1 MEYDDGLDAKEAML
15 NSCSN
20 SACSRPYPPFPEPLE
35 QCCPLL
41 TSPGMMLSTHPSAVV
56 VPKEE
61 SVQEFDFFEALS
73 LTPQKEP
80 FTIGTEEL
88 LSGPV
93 TVFHPIDPITP
104 KSPPPLATPLPKA
117 ASTTNIETPSNSQP
131 TIKNPPKMSR
141 QVSKAHIKCSELCH
155 VVAANGDRTSVRML
169 EYLTTVKQISTN
181 FDRLAHLFLDTC
193 QILFSIEAGL
203 AECGRSTP
211 ELPPDVVVELDKKL
225 RVAQSDFNILDQMLS
240 KLLEYERK
248 GTMGRMRRGWGKIF
262 GDTDVDKMTSVLE
275 RTKEGLRM
283 SALLFQWTLG
293 TEKIERGMGIGF
305 TGLAAA
311 LDRLDDNSGRVRTK
325 ASEPDLSRHRPSPLN
340 QGLLTVDGQHQ
351 QMLPSSAAWS
361 ERSSSRRPDSSL
373 GNKPF
378 PVSRGPSDDILHH
391 YSMTTPSSIISNER
405 VNSGIV
411 PAFDRASTIGDASS
425 HTGTT
430 ESDALL
436 EELAGMELGKSK
448 AVRLKVDPFTMPRWT
463 PRSTGGS
470 DAENLRGSIISAVR
484 GKNHKLIEQLLDRG
498 VSPNAALTEA
508 VNLHDSESIRLLL
521 LFGADPNEADTDG
534 ITPLFAAVQKMFFSG
549 AITLLKYGAD
559 PNLLAGPELESPL
572 ASAIATNKVSL
583 SHLMLMYGGDLSQGT
598 PNGNTLLIAS
608 INKKT
613 PKRMI
618 DILLHYGVD
627 PNEKNR
633 EGKTALFE
641 AINAGRVDIVGSLL
655 DQGADPNLP
664 GPKHMLWP
672 AAHQTPCLQLLLSHG
687 ADYKKC
693 PGIMELATSLNNIE
707 AVRVL
712 LKAGVDPNAKKDGVY
727 TPLCT
732 SIRDNRMDIFQ
743 LLLSSGADPNVMA
756 SEYPAFKCVTHKRV
770 HLLPALVTAGADLHS
785 PKGILEMAVSTNNM
799 EALSWLL
806 DQGLDPNERNPKGYS
821 PLTTAIRENRM
832 EMIEILLAR
841 GADPNKRGQDWPV
854 CMAVRSP
861 PILRRILSVL
871 AEPRAYKGVME
882 MAVAAN
888 QIESVKLLLASGV
901 SVEDKNGGVFSPL
914 TTAIREDMK
923 EMVEFLITDGH
934 ADLNAPGEHLP
945 VVKAVRRCR
954 GDDTDILEMLL
965 NKGANPNKVYRGWNA
980 FMQAVENGDMRILRL
995 LSSKFSVDLEA
1006 RDDQGRNVIDIASSR
1021 GWEEAVNILLE
1032 GNFRL

>member
-1 MEYDDGLDAKEAML
+1 
-15 NSCSN
+15 
-20 SACSRPYPPFPEPLE
+20 
-35 QCCPLL
+35 
-41 TSPGMMLSTHPSAVV
+41 MLSTHQPRVV

-61 SVQEFDFFEALS
+61 SVQQFDFFEALS

-80 FTIGTEEL
+80 FTLNTDEL
-88 LSGPV
+88 FSGPV

-104 KSPPPLATPLPKA
+104 KSPPPLATPVPKA
-117 ASTTNIETPSNSQP
+117 ASTTNIETSSNSNSNSKPQA
-131 TIKNPPKMSR
+131 TIKKPTKMSR
-141 QVSKAHIKCSELCH
+141 QASKALVKCSELCH

-169 EYLTTVKQISTN
+169 EYLTTVKQLSTN

-248 GTMGRMRRGWGKIF
+248 GTMGKMRRGWGKIF

-311 LDRLDDNSGRVRTK
+311 LDRLDDNSGRVKVK

-340 QGLLTVDGQHQ
+340 HGMLAVDGQHQ
-351 QMLPSSAAWS
+351 QMLASSAAWS

-378 PVSRGPSDDILHH
+378 PASRGPSDDILHH
-391 YSMTTPSSIISNER
+391 YSMTTPSSIISER
-405 VNSGIV
+405 ANSAIA

-425 HTGTT
+425 HTGNS

-448 AVRLKVDPFTMPRWT
+448 TPVRLKVDPFTMPRWT

-470 DAENLRGSIISAVR
+470 DAENLRGSIVSAVR

-498 VSPNAALTEA
+498 VSPHAALTEA
-508 VNLHDSESIRLLL
+508 VNLHDSESVRLLL
-521 LFGADPNEADTDG
+521 LFGANPNEADADG
-534 ITPLFAAVQKMFFSG
+534 ITPLYAAVQKMFFSG

-572 ASAIATNKVSL
+572 ASAITTNKVSL

-598 PNGNTLLIAS
+598 PDGNTLLIAS

-633 EGKTALFE
+633 EGKTALFD

-655 DQGADPNLP
+655 GHGADPNLP

-732 SIRDNRMDIFQ
+732 SIRDNRLDIFQ
-743 LLLSSGADPNVMA
+743 LLLSNGADPNVNA
-756 SEYPAFKCVTHKRV
+756 SEYPAFKCVTHNRV
-770 HLLPALVTAGADLHS
+770 HLLPALVAAGADLHS
-785 PKGILEMAVSTNNM
+785 PKGIMETAVSSNNM

-806 DQGLDPNERNPKGYS
+806 DQGLDPNERSPKGYS
-821 PLTTAIRENRM
+821 PLTTAIRETRM

-871 AEPRAYKGVME
+871 AEPRAYKGVLE

-888 QIESVKLLLASGV
+888 QIESVKLLLAAGV

-954 GDDTDILEMLL
+954 GDDTEILEMLL

-980 FMQAVENGDMRILRL
+980 FMQAVENGDMRILKL

>member
-1 MEYDDGLDAKEAML
+1 
-15 NSCSN
+15 
-20 SACSRPYPPFPEPLE
+20 
-35 QCCPLL
+35 
-41 TSPGMMLSTHPSAVV
+41 MLSTPSAVV
-56 VPKEE
+56 VPKED
-61 SVQEFDFFEALS
+61 SAQEFDFFEALS
-73 LTPQKEP
+73 ITPQKNP
-80 FTIGTEEL
+80 FSIGTEEL
-88 LSGPV
+88 LSFPAVGHIRP
-93 TVFHPIDPITP
+93 PIPPKPSASLTKPI
-104 KSPPPLATPLPKA
+104 PKA
-117 ASTTNIETPSNSQP
+117 ASASNIKSSLNSHPTTKQP
-131 TIKNPPKMSR
+131 ANMSP
-141 QVSKAHIKCSELCH
+141 QVSKALTKCSELCH
-155 VVAANGDRTSVRML
+155 VVAAGGDRTSVRML
-169 EYLTTVKQISTN
+169 EYLTTVKQLSPN

-193 QILFSIEAGL
+193 QILFSVEAGL
-203 AECGRSTP
+203 SECGRTTP
-211 ELPPDVVVELDKKL
+211 ELPADVVIDLDKKL
-225 RVAQSDFNILDQMLS
+225 RIAQADFNILEQMLA
-240 KLLEYERK
+240 KLLEYERR

-275 RTKEGLRM
+275 RTKESLRM

-293 TEKIERGMGIGF
+293 SEKIERGMGIGF

-311 LDRLDDNSGRVRTK
+311 LDRLDDKSGRVKVK
-325 ASEPDLSRHRPSPLN
+325 ASEPDLSRHRQSPLSH
-340 QGLLTVDGQHQ
+340 GLLSVDGQHLHQ
-351 QMLPSSAAWS
+351 QALNSSAAWS
-361 ERSSSRRPDSSL
+361 ERSSSRRPDSSM

-378 PVSRGPSDDILHH
+378 ADSRGPSDDILHQ
-391 YSMTTPSSIISNER
+391 YSITSPSSLRSER
-405 VNSGIV
+405 VNSSAV

-425 HTGTT
+425 HTSNT
-430 ESDALL
+430 ESNALL

-463 PRSTGGS
+463 PRSTVGT
-470 DAENLRGSIISAVR
+470 DADNLRNSITSAVR
-484 GKNHKLIEQLLDRG
+484 GKNHKLVEQLLDRG
-498 VSPNAALTEA
+498 VSPSGALTEA

-521 LFGADPNEADTDG
+521 LFGADPNEAERDG

-572 ASAIATNKVSL
+572 AVAIMSNKVSM
-583 SHLMLMYGGDLSQGT
+583 SHLLLMHGGDLSHAT
-598 PNGNTLLIAS
+598 ADGNTLLIAA

-618 DILLHYGVD
+618 DLLLHYGVD

-641 AINAGRVDIVGSLL
+641 AINASRVDIVNSLL
-655 DQGADPNLP
+655 ENGANANLP

-672 AAHQTPCLQLLLSHG
+672 AVHQTSCLQLLLDHG

-693 PGIMELATSLNNIE
+693 PGIMELATSINNIE
-707 AVRVL
+707 SVRVL

-743 LLLSSGADPNVMA
+743 LLLGNGADPNA
-756 SEYPAFKCVTHKRV
+756 TAIEYPTFKCITHNRV
-770 HLLPALVTAGADLHS
+770 HFLPPLVAAGADLHN
-785 PKGILEMAVSTNNM
+785 PKGIMETAVSCNNM

-806 DQGLDPNERNPKGYS
+806 DQGLDPNERTTKGCS
-821 PLTTAIRENRM
+821 PLTTAIRENRI
-832 EMIEILLAR
+832 EMIEVLLAR

-861 PILRRILSVL
+861 PILRRLLSVL

-888 QIESVKLLLASGV
+888 QIESVKLLLAAGV

-945 VVKAVRRCR
+945 IVKAVRRCR

-965 NKGANPNKVYRGWNA
+965 NKGADPNKVYRGWNA
-980 FMQAVENGDMRILRL
+980 FMQAVENGDMRILKL
-995 LSSKFSVDLEA
+995 LSSKFSVDLEVK
-1006 RDDQGRNVIDIASSR
+1006 DDQGRSVIDIASSR

>member
-1 MEYDDGLDAKEAML
+1 
-15 NSCSN
+15 
-20 SACSRPYPPFPEPLE
+20 
-35 QCCPLL
+35 
-41 TSPGMMLSTHPSAVV
+41 MLSTPSAVV
-56 VPKEE
+56 LPKEE
-61 SVQEFDFFEALS
+61 RAREFDFFEALS
-73 LTPQKEP
+73 ITPQKDP
-80 FTIGTEEL
+80 FSPGTRDL
-88 LSGPV
+88 LSLPV
-93 TVFHPIDPITP
+93 VNPSRPPISP
-104 KSPPPLATPLPKA
+104 KPSASLAKPLPKA
-117 ASTTNIETPSNSQP
+117 ASASNINKSSLNSHPP
-131 TIKNPPKMSR
+131 TKAPAKMSP
-141 QVSKAHIKCSELCH
+141 QASKALTKCTELCH
-155 VVAANGDRTSVRML
+155 VVAASGDRTSVRML
-169 EYLTTVKQISTN
+169 EYLTTVKQLSPN

-203 AECGRSTP
+203 GECGRTTP
-211 ELPPDVVVELDKKL
+211 ELPPDVVTELDKKL
-225 RVAQSDFNILDQMLS
+225 RVAQADFNILEQMLA

-248 GTMGRMRRGWGKIF
+248 GTVGRMRRGWGKIF

-293 TEKIERGMGIGF
+293 SEKIERGMGIGF

-311 LDRLDDNSGRVRTK
+311 LDRLDDNSGRVKVK
-325 ASEPDLSRHRPSPLN
+325 ASEPDLARHRQSPLN
-340 QGLLTVDGQHQ
+340 QGLLNIDGQHLHQ
-351 QMLPSSAAWS
+351 QPLGSSAAWS
-361 ERSSSRRPDSSL
+361 ERSVSRRPDSSL
-373 GNKPF
+373 ANKPF
-378 PVSRGPSDDILHH
+378 ADLRGPLDDVVHQ
-391 YSMTTPSSIISNER
+391 YSTTTPSSIRSER
-405 VNSGIV
+405 VNSSAV
-411 PAFDRASTIGDASS
+411 QAFDRASTIGDASS
-425 HTGTT
+425 HISTNT
-430 ESDALL
+430 ESNALL

-463 PRSTGGS
+463 PRSTLGS
-470 DAENLRGSIISAVR
+470 EAENLRNSITSAVR
-484 GKNHKLIEQLLDRG
+484 GKNHKLVEQLLDRG
-498 VSPNAALTEA
+498 VSPNGALTEA

-521 LFGADPNEADTDG
+521 LFGADPNEAERDG

-559 PNLLAGPELESPL
+559 PNLLAGPELQSPL
-572 ASAIATNKVSL
+572 AVAILSNKVSL
-583 SHLMLMYGGDLSQGT
+583 SHLLLMYGGDLSQVT
-598 PNGNTLLIAS
+598 SDGNTMLIAA

-618 DILLHYGVD
+618 DLLLHYGVD

-633 EGKTALFE
+633 EGKTALYE
-641 AINAGRVDIVGSLL
+641 AINASRVDIVKSLL
-655 DQGADPNLP
+655 ENGANANLP

-672 AAHQTPCLQLLLSHG
+672 AVHQTSCLQLLLNHG

-693 PGIMELATSLNNIE
+693 PGIMELATSVNNIE
-707 AVRVL
+707 SVRVL

-743 LLLSSGADPNVMA
+743 LLLGNGADPNVMA
-756 SEYPAFKCVTHKRV
+756 SEYPAYKCITHDRV
-770 HLLPALVTAGADLHS
+770 HFLPPLVAAGADLHN
-785 PKGILEMAVSTNNM
+785 PKGILETAVSCNNM

-806 DQGLDPNERNPKGYS
+806 DQGLDPNERTTKGCS
-821 PLTTAIRENRM
+821 PLTTAIREHRM
-832 EMIEILLAR
+832 EMIEVLLAR

-888 QIESVKLLLASGV
+888 QIESVKLLLAAGV

-923 EMVEFLITDGH
+923 EMVEFLITDGG

-945 VVKAVRRCR
+945 IVKAVRRCR
-954 GDDTDILEMLL
+954 GDDTEILEMLL
-965 NKGANPNKVYRGWNA
+965 DKGADPNKVYRGWNA
-980 FMQAVENGDMRILRL
+980 FMQAVENGDMRILKL
-995 LSSKFSVDLEA
+995 LSSKFSVDLEVK
-1006 RDDQGRNVIDIASSR
+1006 DDQGRSVIDIASSR

>member
-1 MEYDDGLDAKEAML
+1 
-15 NSCSN
+15 
-20 SACSRPYPPFPEPLE
+20 
-35 QCCPLL
+35 
-41 TSPGMMLSTHPSAVV
+41 
-56 VPKEE
+56 
-61 SVQEFDFFEALS
+61 
-73 LTPQKEP
+73 
-80 FTIGTEEL
+80 
-88 LSGPV
+88 
-93 TVFHPIDPITP
+93 
-104 KSPPPLATPLPKA
+104 
-117 ASTTNIETPSNSQP
+117 
-131 TIKNPPKMSR
+131 MSR
-141 QVSKAHIKCSELCH
+141 QLSKAHAKCCELCH
-155 VVAANGDRTSVRML
+155 NVAASGDRTSVRML
-169 EYLTTVKQISTN
+169 EYLTTVKQLSQN

-193 QILFSIEAGL
+193 QILFSIETGL
-203 AECGRSTP
+203 GECGRSTP
-211 ELPPDVVVELDKKL
+211 ELPPDIIIELDKKL
-225 RVAQSDFNILDQMLS
+225 RVAQSDFNILDQMLG

-248 GTMGRMRRGWGKIF
+248 GTMGKMRRGWGKIF

-293 TEKIERGMGIGF
+293 TEKIERGMGIGY

-311 LDRLDDNSGRVRTK
+311 LDRLDDNSGRVKTK
-325 ASEPDLSRHRPSPLN
+325 ASEPDMSRHRPSPL
-340 QGLLTVDGQHQ
+340 GHGHLGVEGQHQ
-351 QMLPSSAAWS
+351 QLLSSPAAWS
-361 ERSSSRRPDSSL
+361 ERSSSRRPDSNMA
-373 GNKPF
+373 NKPF
-378 PVSRGPSDDILHH
+378 SNSRGPSDDILHH
-391 YSMTTPSSIISNER
+391 YSTTTPSSIMSNDR

-411 PAFDRASTIGDASS
+411 TNFDRASTIGDTSS
-425 HTGTT
+425 NTGTT

-436 EELAGMELGKSK
+436 EELAGMDLGKSK
-448 AVRLKVDPFTMPRWT
+448 AIRLKIDPFTMPRWT
-463 PRSTGGS
+463 PRSTAGS
-470 DAENLRGSIISAVR
+470 DAENLRGSIVSAVR

-498 VSPNAALTEA
+498 VPPIAALTEA
-508 VNLHDSESIRLLL
+508 VNLYDAESIRLLL
-521 LFGADPNEADTDG
+521 LFGADPNEADSDG

-559 PNLLAGPELESPL
+559 PNVLAGPELESPL
-572 ASAIATNKVSL
+572 TAAITGHKVSL
-583 SHLMLMYGGDLSQGT
+583 SHLLLMYGGDLSHST
-598 PNGNTLLIAS
+598 SNGNTLLIAA

-618 DILLHYGVD
+618 DLLLHYGVD

-641 AINAGRVDIVGSLL
+641 AISSSRVDIVGSLL
-655 DQGADPNLP
+655 DHGANPNLP

-672 AAHQTPCLQLLLSHG
+672 ATYQAPCLQLLLNHG

-693 PGIMELATSLNNIE
+693 PGIMELATSINNIE
-707 AVRVL
+707 SVRVL

-743 LLLSSGADPNVMA
+743 LLLSNGADPNVMA

-770 HLLPALVTAGADLHS
+770 HLLPALVAAGADLHS
-785 PKGILEMAVSTNNM
+785 PKGILETAVCSNNM
-799 EALSWLL
+799 EALVWLL
-806 DQGLDPNERNPKGYS
+806 DQGLDPNERNPKGCS
-821 PLTTAIRENRM
+821 PLTSAIRDNRM
-832 EMIEILLAR
+832 EMIEALIAR

-861 PILRRILSVL
+861 LILKRILSVL
-871 AEPRAYKGVME
+871 SEPRAYKGVME

-888 QIESVKLLLASGV
+888 QIESVKLLLAAGV

-914 TTAIREDMK
+914 TTAIREDLT
-923 EMVEFLITDGH
+923 EMVRFLINDGH

-945 VVKAVRRCR
+945 IVKAVRRCR
-954 GDDTDILEMLL
+954 GDDTEILEMLL
-965 NKGANPNKVYRGWNA
+965 DKGADPNKVYRGWNA
-980 FMQAVENGDMRILRL
+980 FMQAVENGDMRILKL

-1006 RDDQGRNVIDIASSR
+1006 KDDQGRSVIDIASSR